1 MTDVGIRDMNNGLR
15 PSHNMIC
22 HLYTEIKAC
31 MQSTSEAS
39 FVSIL
44 IISVSWFLVF
54 VHPTAVL
61 VAGMMIGLS
70 STFIYLG
77 SVPQL

>member
-1 MTDVGIRDMNNGLR
+1 
-15 PSHNMIC
+15 
-22 HLYTEIKAC
+22 

-44 IISVSWFLVF
+44 IISASRFLVF

>member
-1 MTDVGIRDMNNGLR
+1 MTDVGIRDMDNGLR
-15 PSHNMIC
+15 PSGNMIC
-22 HLYTEIKAC
+22 HLYTEIKAR
-31 MQSTSEAS
+31 MQSTSETS

-77 SVPQL
+77 RVPQL

>member
-1 MTDVGIRDMNNGLR
+1 
-15 PSHNMIC
+15 
-22 HLYTEIKAC
+22 
-31 MQSTSEAS
+31 MQSTSVAS

-44 IISVSWFLVF
+44 IISASWFLVF
-54 VHPTAVL
+54 VVHPTSTAVL
-61 VAGMMIGLS
+61 LVVAGVMIGLSS